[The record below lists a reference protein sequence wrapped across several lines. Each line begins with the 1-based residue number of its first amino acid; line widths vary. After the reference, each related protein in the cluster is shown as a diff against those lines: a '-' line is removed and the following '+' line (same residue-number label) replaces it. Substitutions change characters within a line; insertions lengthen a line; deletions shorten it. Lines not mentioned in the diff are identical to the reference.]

1 MRIQMVDGITSVFLL
16 CTNICS
22 FFLHA
27 QPTPNMI
34 DPDDSLELE
43 EILQDCGL
51 HAALLHTLSRHRLQ
65 DHLAMVHNSVVQTT
79 GLWPCQSIRAEKG
92 ATVFFGIVETAER
105 AETIGSSVKPNG
117 DESTACRKHRRNISS
132 APPTDQYHR
141 RALRTAYH
149 RTTSTTSASATV
161 PWFYS
166 LHKPWSRPPTFGV
179 HIIRG

>member
-1 MRIQMVDGITSVFLL
+1 MTAWSWKRSYRIVDCTQHCCIHSHGIDCRTTWLWFTIRSSKRQV
-16 CTNICS
+16 
-22 FFLHA
+22 
-27 QPTPNMI
+27 
-34 DPDDSLELE
+34 
-43 EILQDCGL
+43 CGL
-51 HAALLHTLSRHRLQ
+51 ANPSGLKRGRLF
-65 DHLAMVHNSVVQTT
+65 
-79 GLWPCQSIRAEKG
+79 
-92 ATVFFGIVETAER
+92 FFGIVETAER